1 MRPTLRACV
10 MQATSGPVVC
20 CYAWPRA
27 PSSAGLAGGSRR
39 TSDVGPWDCP
49 LGGLVL
55 VGLAAVLVRWSGLVP
70 VPVPVPVL
78 VLVPEPLLVL
88 TPGGWSQLVD
98 AVSLCG

>member
-1 MRPTLRACV
+1 MYYLCNTRHDAYTAPGARR
-10 MQATSGPVVC
+10 

-27 PSSAGLAGGSRR
+27 PSSTGLAGGSRR

-49 LGGLVL
+49 SGGLVL
-55 VGLAAVLVRWSGLVP
+55 
-70 VPVPVPVL
+70 
-78 VLVPEPLLVL
+78 EPLLVL